1 MDIKE
6 IIEAVARC
14 YDTSV
19 SDILSSSRDEK
30 TITARHVAIY
40 LARSRLSMS
49 LLEIAKAFNRT
60 HATILFAERQVRER
74 MADDEVFRSE
84 VEQLRRQIE
93 LAEQPKKREAT
104 SEACDVRWR
113 RIQAFIQEAGIVLDY
128 LHWRVL
134 CKRYGEQ
141 PASALFLM
149 TADDDGELT
158 EEMIVEQLEAIARQA
173 RAGFVDGPEFS
184 VFASLNR
191 NGEEGK

>member
-1 MDIKE
+1 MKE

-14 YDTSV
+14 YETSV

-40 LARSRLSMS
+40 LAHSCLPMS

-60 HATILFAERQVRER
+60 HATILFAERKVRER
-74 MADDEVFRSE
+74 MSEDDVFRSE
-84 VEQLRRQIE
+84 VEQLRRKIE
-93 LAEQPKKREAT
+93 MAEQPKNGETT
-104 SEACDVRWR
+104 SKACDARWR

-128 LHWRVL
+128 LHWRIL

-158 EEMIVEQLEAIARQA
+158 EEMVVEQLEAIARQA
-173 RAGFVDGPEFS
+173 RAGFVDGPGFP